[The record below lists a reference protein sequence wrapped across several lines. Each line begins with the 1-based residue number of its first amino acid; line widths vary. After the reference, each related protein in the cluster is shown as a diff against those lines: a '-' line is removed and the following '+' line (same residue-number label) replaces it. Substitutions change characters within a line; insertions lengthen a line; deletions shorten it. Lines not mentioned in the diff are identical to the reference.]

1 MRCLRFLL
9 HYKLTYF
16 CYGLRPACLM
26 SLITRQ
32 SEANKQGDGNS
43 FGASARGCPP
53 GLGNQRGFTLVELVM
68 VMIIVGILAVFA
80 APRFFDADIFKS
92 RGFSDQVQAS
102 LRYAQKIAIAQR
114 RFVCVTIAG
123 NSIFLATGTAATCG
137 TPLASPSG
145 GGNYVID
152 APAGVTVTD
161 ASFHFK
167 ALGSPSAGVTVSVT
181 GGDMTRNIIVEA
193 ETGYVHQ

>member
-1 MRCLRFLL
+1 MAHRLNPMR
-9 HYKLTYF
+9 LT
-16 CYGLRPACLM
+16 
-26 SLITRQ
+26 IRQ
-32 SEANKQGDGNS
+32 SET
-43 FGASARGCPP
+43 PP
-53 GLGNQRGFTLVELVM
+53 SRALTGYAGPMHGLPAIGLHKPHPSCQRGFTLVELVM

-92 RGFSDQVQAS
+92 RGFADQVQAS

-123 NSIFLATGTAATCG
+123 NSISLATGTAATCG

-181 GGDMTRNIIVEA
+181 GGDMTHNIIVEA

>member
-1 MRCLRFLL
+1 MR
-9 HYKLTYF
+9 LT
-16 CYGLRPACLM
+16 
-26 SLITRQ
+26 IRQ
-32 SEANKQGDGNS
+32 SEIYPGRALV
-43 FGASARGCPP
+43 RRICPGC
-53 GLGNQRGFTLVELVM
+53 GLPSVGPHQPHALSCQHGFTLVELIM

-80 APRFFDADIFKS
+80 APRFFDADIFRS
-92 RGFSDQVQAS
+92 RGFADQVQAS

-123 NSIFLATGTAATCG
+123 NSLSLATGTVATCG

-145 GGNYVID
+145 GNYVID
-152 APAGVTVTD
+152 APASVTVTG

>member
-1 MRCLRFLL
+1 M
-9 HYKLTYF
+9 T
-16 CYGLRPACLM
+16 
-26 SLITRQ
+26 IRQ
-32 SEANKQGDGNS
+32 SEI
-43 FGASARGCPP
+43 PP
-53 GLGNQRGFTLVELVM
+53 GRALAGCTEPIHLHAIRPHQPHAPSCQHGFTLVELVM

-80 APRFFDADIFKS
+80 APRFFDADAFKS
-92 RGFSDQVQAS
+92 RGFSDQVHAS

-123 NSIFLATGTAATCG
+123 NSLSLATGTVATCG
-137 TPLASPSG
+137 TPLASSSS

-152 APAGVTVTD
+152 APASVTVTD
-161 ASFHFK
+161 ASFYFK

-193 ETGYVHQ
+193 ETGYVH